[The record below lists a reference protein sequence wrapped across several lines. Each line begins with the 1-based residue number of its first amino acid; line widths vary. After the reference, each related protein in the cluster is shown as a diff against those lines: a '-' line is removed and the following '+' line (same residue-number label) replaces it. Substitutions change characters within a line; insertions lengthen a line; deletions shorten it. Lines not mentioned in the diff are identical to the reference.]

1 MTVSPFT
8 RAARVARS
16 LGGEVLSVRSSPRV
30 FSSFELWPWYIF
42 YLPVIAHWLHLS
54 IRHGS
59 PTLPTIVNPLM
70 EAGGLYGE
78 SKVRILSQLGA
89 EARRWLAPFAS
100 IDTVS
105 TVDPAGDLKRAL
117 AAMDGA
123 GLEFPLVAKPDI
135 GCRGTGVQVVGNA
148 ERLSHYLSQFPRGER
163 VVLQTLVPDEREAG
177 VLYARRPGERQGR
190 IFSLTLKSFPSV
202 IGDGRSTLRELI
214 LRNPRA
220 RRIAPI
226 YFERHA
232 SQLARVL
239 DRGELFRLVFTGN
252 HCKGAVFRN
261 GNTHVTQAM
270 TERFDAIAQ
279 DIPEF
284 HFGRLDVRFSSL
296 AALKRGEGFT
306 IIEVNGAGSE
316 ATHIW
321 DRRTRLLDAYRT
333 LFKQVE
339 YLFDIGSLNRA
350 RGFKPTGPIDLLR
363 LCDRQRRLMARYP
376 LSR

>member
-1 MTVSPFT
+1 MTVPPFT
-8 RAARVARS
+8 RAARAARS
-16 LGGEVLSVRSSPRV
+16 LGGEVLPLRPSPRL

-42 YLPVIAHWLHLS
+42 YLPVTAHWLRLS
-54 IRHGS
+54 VRHRS

-78 SKVRILSQLGA
+78 SKARILSQLGA
-89 EARRWLAPFAS
+89 EARRWLAPFTTADTAS
-100 IDTVS
+100 VS
-105 TVDPAGDLKRAL
+105 DPTGDLDRAL
-117 AAMDGA
+117 AAMNDA
-123 GLEFPLVAKPDI
+123 GLGFPLVAKPDI
-135 GCRGTGVQVVGNA
+135 GCRGTGVRVIDDAVK
-148 ERLSHYLSQFPRGER
+148 LSDYLSLFPRGER
-163 VVLQTLVPDEREAG
+163 VVLQTLVLDEREAG
-177 VLYARRPGERQGR
+177 VLYVRRPDERQGR

-202 IGDGRSTLRELI
+202 VGDGRSTLRELI
-214 LRNPRA
+214 LQNPRA
-220 RRIAPI
+220 RRISSV

-232 SQLARVL
+232 DQLARVL
-239 DRGELFRLVFTGN
+239 GRGELFRLVFTGN

-261 GNTHVTQAM
+261 GNLHVTPAM
-270 TERFDAIAQ
+270 TERFDGIAR

-284 HFGRLDVRFSSL
+284 YFGRFDVRFSSL
-296 AALKRGEGFT
+296 AALKRGEDFT

-321 DRRTRLLDAYRT
+321 DRRTRLIEAYRT

-339 YLFDIGSLNRA
+339 YLFEIGNLNRA
-350 RGFKPTGPIDLLR
+350 RGFRPAGPIDLLR